1 MAIQT
6 NLFFTTRDQVFTVTV
21 YGLRPLTRHYCFFER
36 KLVPTS
42 QIKPLNGNIGESI
55 ITDENGSATFDFY
68 YQSGASLAAT
78 SVAEAQRFAASIA
91 GTKELVV
98 TNLGSSSIDV
108 GYENLSDSFFTTQI
122 QISVFIPSDNEFETI
137 KVPYQP
143 PPPVNTGVA
152 YEPQGW

>member
-36 KLVPTS
+36 KLVPTT
-42 QIKPLNGNIGESI
+42 QIKPLNGNLGESI
-55 ITDENGSATFDFY
+55 ITDENGSVTFDFY

-78 SVAEAQRFAASIA
+78 TVAEAQRFAASIA
-91 GTKELVV
+91 GI
-98 TNLGSSSIDV
+98 GSSTLDA
-108 GYENLSDSFFTTQI
+108 GYENTSDSFFTTQI

-137 KVPYQP
+137 NKPYVP
-143 PPPVNTGVA
+143 PPPPPITDAG
-152 YEPQGW
+152 YDQPQGW